1 MDVSLF
7 VSSVCVCVEHD
18 WPRGC
23 LCFSVRLEQNVDY
36 VVMRDVVSAG
46 EEERAE
52 TDVVGLEGTYGGRRE
67 KERGRRSRAN
77 APRHTVS
84 VCFSIIP
91 SETWQTQQGVGV
103 FAVRAQRLLLE
114 QRQHAAKPVT
124 TRTTGAPPHYV

>member
-1 MDVSLF
+1 M
-7 VSSVCVCVEHD
+7 
-18 WPRGC
+18 
-23 LCFSVRLEQNVDY
+23 DY

-46 EEERAE
+46 EEEERAE

-67 KERGRRSRAN
+67 KTRGSRSRAN

-103 FAVRAQRLLLE
+103 FAARAQRLLLE
-114 QRQHAAKPVT
+114 RRQHAADL
-124 TRTTGAPPHYV
+124 